1 MNEIIPLRM
10 LDGCFWASMV
20 RGPIGTGLCGW
31 KWSGRAVDSAGLA
44 GRQRI
49 SDDHSDDRR
58 FTQTEQSA
66 PKKSLVCD
74 AKVG

>member
-1 MNEIIPLRM
+1 VNEIISLRM
-10 LDGCFWASMV
+10 LDGNFWASMV
-20 RGPIGTGLCGW
+20 RAPIGSGLCGW
-31 KWSGRAVDSAGLA
+31 KRSGRAVDSAGLA

-49 SDDHSDDRR
+49 SGDPSDDRR
-58 FTQTEQSA
+58 FTQTGQSA

>member
-1 MNEIIPLRM
+1 
-10 LDGCFWASMV
+10 MV
-20 RGPIGTGLCGW
+20 RGPIGSGPCGW
-31 KWSGRAVDSAGLA
+31 KESGRAVDSAKLA

-49 SDDHSDDRR
+49 SGDPSDDRR
-58 FTQTEQSA
+58 FAQTGQSA